1 MKKLSTLSQTTK
13 IKFENVENE
22 FTVNLLQESDD
33 KLNVLISDNKRIGQY
48 VSFPLVENYSQST
61 FVEKVIDN
69 MKKLA
74 EIYYYQVNDSI
85 TIGIK
90 NKNLIYEKFEM
101 TKPNKEVI
109 SFLIK
114 SKLVFSGGDF
124 VQQVDSILGDSNK
137 RNLVFKDSD
146 DYKFG
151 KNDENNIIVIFKD
164 SIRFNANNERELID
178 GIDHNYSDI
187 REGIKKLFISA
198 EKFNEIFE
206 LKLNEGFRSQLAEIY
221 NEVLMDSKYSFINN
235 VIVTDSIIKKDF
247 VFNISIKNNHYL
259 KFYNLKFCDEY
270 HKCKK

>member
-109 SFLIK
+109 SFLIN
-114 SKLVFSGGDF
+114 
-124 VQQVDSILGDSNK
+124 SILGDSNK